1 MHKIRMDARI
11 ATDSPTRES
20 ALDGRLARALAAVSH
35 GMALIDLQGA
45 ITWVNDSFTSITGYT
60 SEEAVGQ
67 NAADLLLGPAGQT
80 EEAQITRRLH
90 ARYGHRAEASAR
102 RKSGETY
109 WVDADLRPVSDS
121 AGELESYVLTLAD
134 ITEIRDAQRRS
145 EAASTALRDAAR
157 MAGLGGWEIN
167 FGTAEIDYSPE
178 LGAMMGRTESSESL
192 RTAIEVYLPEHR
204 DAVMSAV
211 IATVQNG
218 ERMDFEAEALTGDGR
233 RIWLR
238 VMGVAEVIDGVCV
251 AVRGASQDITTMR
264 RALGELRES
273 EGFARGVID
282 GIAAMVAVI
291 DANGQLIEAN
301 RSFRNAGGARSSPE
315 QTPRLNMF
323 EIFRRLPGGHGRS
336 LERGIRAVI
345 DGQRETFTRT
355 YEAMSGEWFRL
366 SASRFVGDGPVRV
379 VIFTQSIADLKR
391 SERRLRTLNTNLKR
405 ARDQADA
412 ANLAKSAF
420 LATMS
425 HEIRTPLNGVLGMAQ
440 AMAREDLPQNQKE
453 RLAVIRQAGETLLVL
468 LNDLLDL
475 SRIEA
480 GRLELENGVVDIAQI
495 AKGAQSTFTT
505 LAAEK
510 DLSFS
515 LTIDP
520 QTPAYWWGDSN
531 RVRQILYN
539 LVSNAVKFTA
549 RGSVEV
555 KVTSRNGDL
564 VMAVSDTGHGI
575 APERLGALF
584 EKFVQADTSTTRK
597 FGGSGLGL
605 AICRELSSLMGGTIS
620 VQSVLERGST
630 FTVKLPLKV
639 ATAPMAEDALPDA
652 VHGLHLAHQ
661 GPLRILAAEDNPMN
675 QLVLKTLLA
684 PLMIDLHL
692 VDDGEDAVAAW
703 ADGQWDA
710 ILMDVQMPRMDG
722 PTATRMIRIREEAE
736 GRPRTPIIALTANA
750 MSHHEREYLEAGMDA
765 LTPKPIEL
773 ERLLGALDM
782 LLAGAPSSSRA

>member
-1 MHKIRMDARI
+1 MRMDSWI
-11 ATDSPTRES
+11 APNSPAGET

-35 GMALIDLQGA
+35 GMALMDLQGT
-45 ITWVNDSFTSITGYT
+45 ITWINEGFTSITGYEIQDAIGQSAGDILLGERDK
-60 SEEAVGQ
+60 SEEALK
-67 NAADLLLGPAGQT
+67 ARRML
-80 EEAQITRRLH
+80 AQ
-90 ARYGHRAEASAR
+90 AGHRAEMSAR
-102 RKSGETY
+102 RKTGETY
-109 WVDADLRPVSDS
+109 WVDADIRPVL
-121 AGELESYVLTLAD
+121 APGGALEGYVLTLMD
-134 ITEIRDAQRRS
+134 ITTIRDAQRRS
-145 EAASTALRDAAR
+145 VAASAALRDAAR
-157 MAGLGGWEIN
+157 MAGLGGWEID
-167 FGTAEIDYSPE
+167 FRTAEVRYSAE
-178 LGAMMGRTESSESL
+178 LREMMGRTETAESFQ
-192 RTAIEVYLPEHR
+192 TALEIYLPEHQET
-204 DAVMSAV
+204 AVAA
-211 IATVQNG
+211 IIGTAQTGQ
-218 ERMDFEAEALTGDGR
+218 RMDFEAEALTGDGR
-233 RIWLR
+233 RVWLR
-238 VMGVAEVIDGVCV
+238 VMGAAELVDGVCV

-264 RALGELRES
+264 RALGELQES

-291 DANGQLIEAN
+291 DAQGQLVEAN
-301 RSFRNAGGARSSPE
+301 RSFRDAGGARSTRE

-323 EIFRRLPGGHGRS
+323 EIFRRLPGGHGRA

-345 DGQRETFTRT
+345 DGQKATFTRA
-355 YEAMSGEWFRL
+355 YEAMSGEWYRL
-366 SASRFVGDGPVRV
+366 SASRFEGPGPVRV

-391 SERRLRTLNTNLKR
+391 SERRLRNLNTNLKR

-412 ANLAKSAF
+412 ANTAKSAF

-440 AMAREDLPQNQKE
+440 AMAREELPETQKE

-480 GRLELENGVVDIAQI
+480 GRLELEDGVVDIGQI
-495 AKGAQSTFTT
+495 ALGAQGAFTT

-510 DLSFS
+510 DLSFN
-515 LTIDP
+515 LFIDKDA
-520 QTPAYWWGDSN
+520 PACWRGDPT

-555 KVTSRNGDL
+555 KVGAQESHL
-564 VMAVSDTGHGI
+564 VMTVTDTGPGI
-575 APERLGALF
+575 APERIGALF

-605 AICRELSSLMGGTIS
+605 AICRELSTLMGGAIS
-620 VQSVLERGST
+620 VQSVLNQGSI
-630 FTVKLPLKV
+630 FTVKLPLSV
-639 ATAPMAEDALPDA
+639 APAPVVP
-652 VHGLHLAHQ
+652 Q
-661 GPLRILAAEDNPMN
+661 GAASPAPGVPLLKAAALRILAAEDNPMN
-675 QLVLKTLLA
+675 QLVLKTLLG
-684 PLMIDLHL
+684 PLDVDLHL
-692 VDDGEDAVAAW
+692 VDDGEAAVAAW
-703 ADGQWDA
+703 SDAAWDV

-722 PTATRMIRIREEAE
+722 PTATRLIRAREEAE

-750 MSHHEREYLEAGMDA
+750 MSHHEREYLSAGMDA

-782 LLAGAPSSSRA
+782 VLAGAPSSGVG

>member
-1 MHKIRMDARI
+1 EL
-11 ATDSPTRES
+11 RE
-20 ALDGRLARALAAVSH
+20 
-35 GMALIDLQGA
+35 
-45 ITWVNDSFTSITGYT
+45 
-60 SEEAVGQ
+60 
-67 NAADLLLGPAGQT
+67 
-80 EEAQITRRLH
+80 
-90 ARYGHRAEASAR
+90 
-102 RKSGETY
+102 
-109 WVDADLRPVSDS
+109 
-121 AGELESYVLTLAD
+121 
-134 ITEIRDAQRRS
+134 
-145 EAASTALRDAAR
+145 
-157 MAGLGGWEIN
+157 
-167 FGTAEIDYSPE
+167 
-178 LGAMMGRTESSESL
+178 MMGRTETAESFQ
-192 RTAIEVYLPEHR
+192 TALDVYLPEHR
-204 DAVMSAV
+204 ETAVAA
-211 IATVQNG
+211 IIGTAQTGQ
-218 ERMDFEAEALTGDGR
+218 RMDFEAEALTGDGR
-233 RIWLR
+233 RVWLR
-238 VMGVAEVIDGVCV
+238 VMGAAELEDGVCV

-264 RALGELRES
+264 RALGELQES

-291 DANGQLIEAN
+291 DAQGQLVEAN
-301 RSFRNAGGARSSPE
+301 RSFRDAGGARSTPE

-323 EIFRRLPGGHGRS
+323 EIFRRLPGGHGRP

-345 DGQRETFTRT
+345 DGQKATFTRA
-355 YEAMSGEWFRL
+355 YEAMSGEWYRL
-366 SASRFVGDGPVRV
+366 SASRFEGPGPVRV

-391 SERRLRTLNTNLKR
+391 SERRLRNLNTNLKR

-412 ANLAKSAF
+412 ANTAKSAF

-440 AMAREDLPQNQKE
+440 AMAREELPETQKE

-480 GRLELENGVVDIAQI
+480 GRLELEDGVVDIGQI
-495 AKGAQSTFTT
+495 ALGAQGAFTT

-515 LTIDP
+515 LFIDKDA
-520 QTPAYWWGDSN
+520 PAYWRGDPT

-555 KVTSRNGDL
+555 KVGAQESHL
-564 VMAVSDTGHGI
+564 VMTVTDTGPGI
-575 APERLGALF
+575 APERIGALF

-605 AICRELSSLMGGTIS
+605 AICRELCTLMGGAIS
-620 VQSVLERGST
+620 VQSVLNQGST
-630 FTVKLPLKV
+630 FTVKLPLSV
-639 ATAPMAEDALPDA
+639 APAPVVPQAAASPAPGLPLSKGGA
-652 VHGLHLAHQ
+652 
-661 GPLRILAAEDNPMN
+661 LRILAAEDNPMN
-675 QLVLKTLLA
+675 QLVLKTLLG
-684 PLMIDLHL
+684 PLDVDLHL
-692 VDDGEDAVAAW
+692 VDDGEAAVAAW
-703 ADGQWDA
+703 SDAAWDV

-722 PTATRMIRIREEAE
+722 PTATRLIRAREEAE

-750 MSHHEREYLEAGMDA
+750 MSHHEREYLSAGMDA

-782 LLAGAPSSSRA
+782 VLAGAPSSDVG